1 MNEQLSA
8 LIDDEVSMD
17 EATHLMSALNSS
29 AEVGETWA
37 QYHLIGD
44 VMRGSSTLRSS
55 FKHDLMQK
63 IEQEPTVLSPN
74 AASMQHE
81 ATPTLTDE
89 ATVVQ
94 LPKKIPAYWSVAAS
108 LSAVMVVGWMMWQTP
123 VANQNTSMQMASIAP
138 VQPLNTPVQT
148 EVAEIPTE
156 YLAAH
161 QSSAP
166 TASAY
171 FIQTASY
178 SE

>member
-8 LIDDEVSMD
+8 LIDDEVSTH
-17 EATHLMSALNSS
+17 EVAHLMLALNSS

-44 VMRGSSTLRSS
+44 VMRGSATLRSN

-74 AASMQHE
+74 AALMHHDT
-81 ATPTLTDE
+81 TPILTDE
-89 ATVVQ
+89 ATVVP

-123 VANQNTSMQMASIAP
+123 VVNQNTSMQMAKLAP
-138 VQPLNTPVQT
+138 VQPLNAPAVAK
-148 EVAEIPTE
+148 VAEIPTE
-156 YLAAH
+156 YLVAH

>member
-8 LIDDEVSMD
+8 FIDDEVSTD
-17 EATHLMSALNSS
+17 DAKHLMSALNSS

-44 VMRGSSTLRSS
+44 VMRGSITLRSS

-74 AASMQHE
+74 AALIHQE
-81 ATPTLTDE
+81 ASPTLADE
-89 ATVVQ
+89 TTVLP

-123 VANQNTSMQMASIAP
+123 VANQNTSMQMAKLEPAQQLNAP
-138 VQPLNTPVQT
+138 AVS

>member
-1 MNEQLSA
+1 M
-8 LIDDEVSMD
+8 
-17 EATHLMSALNSS
+17 
-29 AEVGETWA
+29 
-37 QYHLIGD
+37 
-44 VMRGSSTLRSS
+44 
-55 FKHDLMQK
+55 F
-63 IEQEPTVLSPN
+63 
-74 AASMQHE
+74 
-81 ATPTLTDE
+81 
-89 ATVVQ
+89 
-94 LPKKIPAYWSVAAS
+94 WSVAAS